1 MVYKEHTTSCLKH
14 RVAVFFDVASVRCR
28 SFGHILAKTTRH
40 LVAALDYLE
49 KQMLQIAV
57 RLLGLAAA
65 LGFSGLAVAAD
76 PVRYGSMAYH
86 EALPGVL
93 FLSGEIASGDSFA
106 LRRAMRDQ
114 EIKTVVTVSPG
125 GNLYEGMQIASIIN
139 DNKLST
145 YLPDGSYCESACA
158 IIFLGGDK
166 RLVRGELG
174 VHQFYS
180 GAEDAAVA
188 ARKDVTA
195 AVTQYTTAE
204 IIGIMNQFDTP
215 PFVYE
220 KMFST
225 PDIYYFK
232 GPEKEK
238 LSRKSDDRAY
248 LTEVSAIDVFIE
260 ANPIT
265 RMRPDKDN
273 PAVASNTSPAATGL
287 TMPRRQVP
295 PPSSSGSR
303 TDTMNNTDFF
313 GSDLS
318 AKGIRNV
325 SLAEC
330 SDTCRDNPACAAFS
344 YVSAK
349 SWCWH
354 KSAVENLSYAPGVI
368 SGIYRSDRVT
378 PGLLDRP
385 FFEISSNDLRGFD
398 IFPKGLKNMT
408 LEQCRSVC
416 NGNASCVAF
425 TWVIQKKWCFPKHDI
440 GQLIKQN
447 GVISGVHKSQL

>member
-1 MVYKEHTTSCLKH
+1 MLKQP
-14 RVAVFFDVASVRCR
+14 VGQFFDVASIGCG
-28 SFGHILAKTTRH
+28 SLGHILARTISY
-40 LVAALDYLE
+40 LVVARDRLE
-49 KQMLQIAV
+49 KQTLQIAI

-65 LGFSGLAVAAD
+65 LGFSSLAVVAD
-76 PVRYGSMAYH
+76 PLRYGSMAYH

-114 EIKTVVTVSPG
+114 EIKTVITVSPG

-139 DNKLST
+139 DNNLAT
-145 YLPDGSYCESACA
+145 YLPEGSYCESACA
-158 IIFLGGDK
+158 IIFLGGDQ

-180 GAEDAAVA
+180 GAEDAATA
-188 ARKDVTA
+188 ARKDVTS

-225 PDIYYFK
+225 SDIYYFK
-232 GPEKEK
+232 GSEKER
-238 LSRKSDDRAY
+238 LSRNSDDKAY
-248 LTEVSAIDVFIE
+248 LANISAIDVFIE

-273 PAVASNTSPAATGL
+273 PAVASNTPPAATGL
-287 TMPRRQVP
+287 TLPRRHVP
-295 PPSSSGSR
+295 QHSTSGSR
-303 TDTMNNTDFF
+303 TDTMMNTDFF

-318 AKGIRNV
+318 AKGIRDI
-325 SLAEC
+325 SLDGC
-330 SDTCRDNPACAAFS
+330 SNACRDNPACAAFS

-349 SWCWH
+349 RWCWH

-398 IFPKGLKNMT
+398 IFPKGLKNMS
-408 LEQCRSVC
+408 LELCRSVC
-416 NGNASCVAF
+416 DGNASCVAF
-425 TWVIQKKWCFPKHDI
+425 TWVIQKNWCFPKHDI
-440 GQLIKQN
+440 GPLIKQN